1 MGASS
6 SGLLDEA
13 KISHIK
19 GLLNNTLQSFSEF
32 YRQQYS
38 AAYCG
43 HLHQEVEPRKEGKG
57 LLLTHRPQYAPEKV
71 LYQQSAK
78 FSSWDEQGKKC
89 KEKYIVLRRDYK
101 VEIHENMETF
111 NRGCAAKLVLQPA
124 GGSVLTTEQESR
136 ALLEQ
141 TCAGIL
147 NGVKEDFSSV
157 VSPDVFAVY
166 LHLPYMGHTC
176 FLFQQEEERD
186 HFLSALKTCIR
197 HCNLDPW
204 YDSSYKSQAYIRA
217 LRLYRQ
223 NKGCYESWEILLGTE
238 EQVLTSQVMDEVLP
252 WLQSQLQSKVKGKK
266 AERIRQWLATVQ
278 ATYTLVLE
286 QVTASLKTLREE
298 CQQIASKNQA
308 LIRSHL
314 DQIMSS
320 HCFLE
325 EKVRACICE
334 EAEKV
339 CNESVAPYLSSI
351 LEALTGNIS
360 AGIQGM
366 QHTLHIQMDTAFTH
380 TKGET
385 EETKKALSTLC
396 LYHCFQQVENLTE
409 NLQDL
414 KQRFGLSSAQRLVHS
429 VHLEMEQLMDSAVY
443 TLELFLQSSARL
455 QPVQV
460 PVKMERAKERVLKQ
474 LDYDSRVVQR
484 RLYQGALLEI
494 TWPALT
500 KGMDSKW
507 KSEFQQFEQYIFSD
521 YSNFILVQNVYDDV
535 LRNILSKEIETVVQD
550 AASKKNNNLLLDTS
564 DLAISQ
570 YSLLGHTPPHS
581 APQSPGFHA
590 RDSSLAVPSG
600 DKVSVSQVEEEGK
613 ESAPQVEEGGK
624 ESAPQIEEGGKESA
638 PVVEEDSKES
648 APQVEEGGKESAPV
662 VEEEGKKSAP
672 VVEEEG
678 KKSTPVVEED
688 SKESAPQVEE
698 GGKESAP
705 VVEEEGKKSAPVV
718 EEEGKESAPVVEEGG
733 KESAPVV
740 EDEGKESAPVVEEED
755 KEIVPVVEEKGKESA
770 PVVEEEGKDSAPVVE
785 EEGKESAPVVEE
797 EGKES
802 APVVEDGGQSVA
814 AGVGPQ
820 SDPELNADISTTY
833 SSDQRRVHLSPV
845 IIVIQQCDESTA
857 EETSCIEVSCE
868 DVQLTTDTPTSAESS
883 NSATPVSDAAVT
895 PEAPTVPESSTPIPV
910 SPDPSVSPL
919 HPTQPT
925 DVPAESA
932 HSEQSATSEKSTGP
946 DLTVLNQISEESSST
961 QPSSPS
967 PPQTPYTDSP
977 TKISLGSLSEAI
989 GCTAPSVT
997 QTVVQQSTD
1006 RAVYLTGEIK
1016 DNWELE
1022 RVKEEK
1028 EKEATEK
1035 KDDRIKEQK
1044 EETESGEKK
1053 EEEIEKER
1061 DEGQTGGQHDNDC
1074 CRSSE
1079 SPAESV
1085 TALTQTP
1092 EQRESEEK
1100 MDEEKNRNEMGTEKR
1115 EEKEEEQKQ
1124 DHTEKTEEEVLEAFK
1139 PVESQA
1145 ESDGELPLG
1154 SVAIIRDLVTE
1165 ITEVET
1171 IISPCPT
1178 NS

>member
-1 MGASS
+1 
-6 SGLLDEA
+6 
-13 KISHIK
+13 
-19 GLLNNTLQSFSEF
+19 
-32 YRQQYS
+32 
-38 AAYCG
+38 
-43 HLHQEVEPRKEGKG
+43 
-57 LLLTHRPQYAPEKV
+57 
-71 LYQQSAK
+71 
-78 FSSWDEQGKKC
+78 
-89 KEKYIVLRRDYK
+89 
-101 VEIHENMETF
+101 
-111 NRGCAAKLVLQPA
+111 
-124 GGSVLTTEQESR
+124 
-136 ALLEQ
+136 
-141 TCAGIL
+141 
-147 NGVKEDFSSV
+147 
-157 VSPDVFAVY
+157 
-166 LHLPYMGHTC
+166 
-176 FLFQQEEERD
+176 
-186 HFLSALKTCIR
+186 
-197 HCNLDPW
+197 
-204 YDSSYKSQAYIRA
+204 
-217 LRLYRQ
+217 
-223 NKGCYESWEILLGTE
+223 
-238 EQVLTSQVMDEVLP
+238 
-252 WLQSQLQSKVKGKK
+252 
-266 AERIRQWLATVQ
+266 
-278 ATYTLVLE
+278 
-286 QVTASLKTLREE
+286 
-298 CQQIASKNQA
+298 
-308 LIRSHL
+308 
-314 DQIMSS
+314 MSS

-385 EETKKALSTLC
+385 EETKKALSSLC
-396 LYHCFQQVENLTE
+396 SISLDPCYGQVENLTE

-429 VHLEMEQLMDSAVY
+429 VHLEMEQLMDSAAY
-443 TLELFLQSSARL
+443 TLELFLQSSAKL

-494 TWPALT
+494 TWPVLT
-500 KGMDSKW
+500 RGLDSKW

-535 LRNILSKEIETVVQD
+535 LKNILSKEIETVVQD

-581 APQSPGFHA
+581 APQSPGFYA

-600 DKVSVSQVEEEGK
+600 DKESAPVVKKGCK
-613 ESAPQVEEGGK
+613 ESAPVVEQGGK
-624 ESAPQIEEGGKESA
+624 ESAPVVEEGGKESA
-638 PVVEEDSKES
+638 PVVEEGGKES
-648 APQVEEGGKESAPV
+648 APVVEEGGKESAPVVEQGGKESAPVVEEGGKESAPVVEEEGKESAPVVEAEGKESVSVEGGKESAPVVEDGCKESAPLVEEGGKESAPV

-672 VVEEEG
+672 L
-678 KKSTPVVEED
+678 
-688 SKESAPQVEE
+688 VEE

-705 VVEEEGKKSAPVV
+705 VVEEEG
-718 EEEGKESAPVVEEGG
+718 
-733 KESAPVV
+733 
-740 EDEGKESAPVVEEED
+740 
-755 KEIVPVVEEKGKESA
+755 
-770 PVVEEEGKDSAPVVE
+770 
-785 EEGKESAPVVEE
+785 
-797 EGKES
+797 
-802 APVVEDGGQSVA
+802 QSVT

-820 SDPELNADISTTY
+820 SDRELNADISTTH
-833 SSDQRRVHLSPV
+833 SSDQRRPHLSPV
-845 IIVIQQCDESTA
+845 IIVTQQFDESTA

-868 DVQLTTDTPTSAESS
+868 DVQLTTDTPTAAESS
-883 NSATPVSDAAVT
+883 NSATPVSDAVVT

-932 HSEQSATSEKSTGP
+932 QSEQPAASEKSTGP
-946 DLTVLNQISEESSST
+946 DLTVSNQISEESSSI
-961 QPSSPS
+961 QSSSPS

-977 TKISLGSLSEAI
+977 MKISLGSLSEAI
-989 GCTAPSVT
+989 GCTAPFVT

-1006 RAVYLTGEIK
+1006 RAVYLTGDIK

-1022 RVKEEK
+1022 RVNEEK
-1028 EKEATEK
+1028 QKEATEK

-1044 EETESGEKK
+1044 EETESGEEK

-1061 DEGQTGGQHDNDC
+1061 DEGQTGGEHDNDC
-1074 CRSSE
+1074 RRSSE

-1100 MDEEKNRNEMGTEKR
+1100 IDEEKNRNEMDTEKR
-1115 EEKEEEQKQ
+1115 EEKEEEQRQ
-1124 DHTEKTEEEVLEAFK
+1124 DHTEKAEEEVLESFK

-1145 ESDGELPLG
+1145 ESDAELPLG